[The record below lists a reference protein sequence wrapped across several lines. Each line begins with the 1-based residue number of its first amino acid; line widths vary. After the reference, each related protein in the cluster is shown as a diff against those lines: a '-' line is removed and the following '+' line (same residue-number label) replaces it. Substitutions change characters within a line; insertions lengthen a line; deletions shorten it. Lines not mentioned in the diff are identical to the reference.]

1 MLSKNKKEEHTM
13 KRYLNSRSI
22 GSLLI
27 PLGLLTLLSCGK
39 NNDAN
44 SQAQAADLSK
54 TQNQGKGKSSSQA
67 RFAPKSAD
75 DAIDQAQQN
84 GDFLC
89 VQFYEKKDDTFKQ
102 MRKTVQVFS
111 KNSAK
116 TIRMYDALTTDGK
129 ETEAIQKY
137 GINRAPLPVL
147 LVFAPNGAVT
157 GGFPQKV
164 TEEQLSSSMVPK
176 LIMDIL
182 KTVQARKIALVLLQ
196 NSKTKYNAETALTAD
211 EFARDP
217 RLNGYVDIIK
227 QDPSDEEI
235 KDFLKQCN
243 IANTTEEAATVLV
256 VPPGQIGGVYSGK
269 TTKNTLIAG
278 LASCSS
284 GCGSGCGPK

>member
-1 MLSKNKKEEHTM
+1 MIN
-13 KRYLNSRSI
+13 YLNSRAI

-27 PLGLLTLLSCGK
+27 PLGLLTLLACGK
-39 NNDAN
+39 NNNAN

-54 TQNQGKGKSSSQA
+54 TQNQGKGKPSLRE
-67 RFAPKSAD
+67 RFSPKSAD

-84 GDFLC
+84 GDFLF
-89 VQFYEKKDDTFKQ
+89 VKFYEKKDDSFKQ
-102 MRKTVQVFS
+102 MQKTAQEFS

-116 TIRMYDALTTDGK
+116 TIRMYDALTTDDK
-129 ETEAIQKY
+129 ETEVIQKY
-137 GINRAPLPVL
+137 GINRAPLPLL
-147 LVFAPNGAVT
+147 LVFAPNGAIT

-164 TEEQLSSSMVPK
+164 TEEQLSSSLVPK
-176 LIMDIL
+176 LVMDIL

-196 NSKTKYNAETALTAD
+196 NSKTKFNAETALTAD
-211 EFARDP
+211 EFASDP

-227 QDPSDEEI
+227 QDPRDEEI

-256 VPPGQIGGVYSGK
+256 VPPGQIGGVYPGK
-269 TTKNTLIAG
+269 VTKETLIAG

-284 GCGSGCGPK
+284 GCGSGCGPR

>member
-1 MLSKNKKEEHTM
+1 M